1 MGRDRGSGLPG
12 QPSPSSVLGVL
23 QEVSWGRQVS
33 LRLCQLLGGVQR
45 CCPWPRLPPPSPLL
59 STYLQI
65 DLRYEA
71 RNLELFQCNFLN
83 VNSVKFP
90 TPLRPFVTKDVLVET
105 YEVRMRASLVVCPLL
120 TARLSLLHRKA

>member
-1 MGRDRGSGLPG
+1 MQAGESRALPA
-12 QPSPSSVLGVL
+12 
-23 QEVSWGRQVS
+23 
-33 LRLCQLLGGVQR
+33 LGGVQC
-45 CCPWPRLPPPSPLL
+45 CCPWPRLAPPSPLL
-59 STYLQI
+59 STCLQI

-105 YEVRMRASLVVCPLL
+105 YEVRRRASPSHLPFIS
-120 TARLSLLHRKA
+120 APQEGLSLRGV